1 MITSANH
8 NSAEAPLPVLRTLH
22 HQALAGDRQA
32 ARALIHQ
39 GVPLLPELLDSLL
52 QTPSPDADPRHR
64 QRLLILMGRL
74 AAHWPDQL
82 LAALDRLPWRQAPA
96 SAITGLLRCLEAV
109 TGRQQEQVID
119 MALEIISEPEDYAV
133 AVRLPAAELLAR
145 LPRPRSAEIL
155 WWALVNDPDW
165 RIKQVIIQGMETR
178 PLLRA
183 PEAIPALSQ
192 LHLDRRLAAV
202 HPELVARADDLLHR
216 LRSEMLTGNVLE
228 SQVSEML
235 L

>member
-1 MITSANH
+1 MIPSA
-8 NSAEAPLPVLRTLH
+8 SPSGAETPLPALRTLH

-32 ARALIHQ
+32 ARMLVHRGA
-39 GVPLLPELLDSLL
+39 PLLPELLDSLL
-52 QTPSPDADPRHR
+52 QTPSPGADPRHR

-74 AAHWPDQL
+74 AAHWPEQL
-82 LAALDRLPWRQAPA
+82 LAALQSLPWRQAPA
-96 SAITGLLRCLEAV
+96 PAITGLLRCLEAV

-119 MALEIISEPEDYAV
+119 MALEIVSEPERYVA
-133 AVRLPAAELLAR
+133 AVRLSAAELLAR

-155 WWALVNDPDW
+155 WWALANDPDW
-165 RIKQVIIQGMETR
+165 RIKQTIILGMETR

-192 LHLDRRLAAV
+192 LHLDRRLAAA
-202 HPELVARADDLLHR
+202 HPELVARADALLHR
-216 LRSEMLTGNVLE
+216 LRSETLTGNVLE